1 MTPRQLA
8 SFAGFYLFYYGF
20 LGIFSPYWGPYLK
33 SLAVPMAMIGLLTS
47 LPQINRIYAPA
58 LWGWLADYTGR
69 RTLILRVAG
78 LGGLA
83 GMSILLF
90 TRDFVWMF
98 VAVFVSSFFWSAALP
113 QVEAA
118 IIAFFQG
125 DNGKYSRLRIFGSLG
140 FMFATLIGGY
150 LVEGLGVAVLPAAVV
165 TVMACV
171 MLFAWLTPTMPART
185 VSREKVA
192 GMMEILRR
200 REVQAVFLS
209 CFLMGA
215 AHGVLQSFYS
225 IHVEE
230 HGIAKSAMGWLW
242 SAGIVAEIIV
252 FWQMPRLSSAF
263 GLKPLFL
270 FGMAVA
276 VVRYATIAFVADVF
290 WLLFIAQIGHAF
302 TFGSNHA
309 VTMSYL
315 HRHFGQTH
323 QTKGQALY
331 IVLAFGVGGSVG
343 GLASGL
349 LWDAIGGTGMFMLAS
364 LASLIALIATW
375 RGIADDSKLITDQ

>member
-1 MTPRQLA
+1 MSPRQLA
-8 SFAGFYLFYYGF
+8 SFAGFYLFYFGF

-58 LWGWLADYTGR
+58 LWGWLADHTGR
-69 RTLILRVAG
+69 RTLILRTAG
-78 LGGLA
+78 VGGLL

-90 TRDFVWMF
+90 TQDLRWMF
-98 VAVFVSSFFWSAALP
+98 AGVFISSFFWSAALP

-118 IIAFFQG
+118 IMAFFRG
-125 DNGKYSRLRIFGSLG
+125 DSGRYSRLRIFGSLG

-150 LVEGLGVAVLPAAVV
+150 LVEGLGVGVLPLAVV
-165 TVMACV
+165 VVMACV
-171 MLFAWLTPTMPART
+171 ASFAWLVPAAPTRQIG
-185 VSREKVA
+185 REKVA
-192 GMMEILRR
+192 GLAEILRR
-200 REVQAVFLS
+200 PEVQALFIS
-209 CFLMGA
+209 SFLMGA
-215 AHGVLQSFYS
+215 AHGLLQSFYS

-252 FWQMPRLSSAF
+252 FWQMPRLTRFF
-263 GLKPLFL
+263 GLKSLYL
-270 FGMAVA
+270 FGMLVA
-276 VVRYATIAFVADVF
+276 VVRYLAIACVADSF
-290 WLLFIAQIGHAF
+290 WLLLIAQLGHAF

-315 HRHFGQTH
+315 HRHFGETH

-331 IVLAFGVGGSVG
+331 IVLAFGIGGSLG
-343 GLASGL
+343 GLAAGL
-349 LWDAIGGTGMFMLAS
+349 LWDTVGGAGMFTLAS
-364 LASLIALIATW
+364 IVSLLALIIAW
-375 RGIADDSKLITDQ
+375 RGIAADSSHPLDS